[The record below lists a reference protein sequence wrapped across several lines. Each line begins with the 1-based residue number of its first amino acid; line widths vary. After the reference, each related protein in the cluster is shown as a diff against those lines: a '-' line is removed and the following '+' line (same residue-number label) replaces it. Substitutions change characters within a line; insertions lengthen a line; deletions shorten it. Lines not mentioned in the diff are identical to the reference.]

1 MTCSSCTD
9 LCQDVR
15 IGSPGQLDKTIRVI
29 RDNLADGT
37 LIETPRGSTQHDVIE
52 PTPFAGIVDAATL
65 PDVIKCDFE
74 CADCGEA
81 FRLRCE
87 TYHGS
92 GGAWTHGTVA

>member
-1 MTCSSCTD
+1 
-9 LCQDVR
+9 
-15 IGSPGQLDKTIRVI
+15 
-29 RDNLADGT
+29 
-37 LIETPRGSTQHDVIE
+37 
-52 PTPFAGIVDAATL
+52 L